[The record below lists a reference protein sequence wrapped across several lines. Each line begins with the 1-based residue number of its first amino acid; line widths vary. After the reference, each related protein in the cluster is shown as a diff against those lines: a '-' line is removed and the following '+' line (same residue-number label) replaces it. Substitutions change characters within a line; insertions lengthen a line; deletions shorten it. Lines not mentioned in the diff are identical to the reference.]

1 MRHLFITLIA
11 AVLTVAGVLGWYLST
26 SLPRADGEAVLPG
39 LQERVVVRRDVH
51 GVPHIK
57 AASDHDAYAALG
69 YVHAQ
74 DRFWQMEMN
83 RRAGAGRMSEVLG
96 VAALETDRFLRTLGL
111 YRLAE
116 ASLGYLRPEVREAL
130 QAYADGVNG
139 WLRSRDGAL
148 PPEFVL
154 LRYQPEPW
162 TPADSLVWGRLMG
175 LQLAGNWRDELLRQR
190 VAAVLPADRT
200 AMLWA
205 PYPSGAPTTVTLAQ
219 GALDSML
226 AAIPDLLQPH
236 LASNVW
242 AVSGTHTASGKP
254 VLANDPHLG
263 FTAPILWYLA
273 TLEAPGLYVSG
284 ATVPGVPFHLL
295 GHNRQIAWG
304 MTTTHSDLMDLF
316 VEKDQGDRY
325 LSPEG
330 PQAFETRDEVIAVRG
345 AAPVTLTVRSTVHG
359 PIISD
364 LLGDRAEGMVL
375 ALSSATLHPNDRT
388 AQGIYR
394 LNRAHDWAGFV
405 AALDDYDSPQ
415 QNVGYAD
422 VTGNIGFLV
431 PGRVPLRKAGDGLTP
446 SPGWTGERDWTGWV
460 PRDALPRL
468 YNPPQGRIVN
478 ANNKVVPDGY
488 PYLIAAT
495 WPEPVRAERILQ
507 VLGEPR
513 HHGPAQAKALQY
525 DTLSLVAT
533 RARQRLGGLTPASDA
548 ARHALDRLRTWDGV
562 MDSNRPEP
570 LLFETWMQILQR
582 RLIEDDL
589 GPLTASFTLVRPLF
603 LDLAMAGQG
612 GWCDDQRT
620 PTAETC
626 PDIASRALED
636 AVATL
641 GERYG
646 TDMTQWRWGD
656 AHQAVFAHRMLS
668 QVPVLGWLSTLTI
681 PTDGGDFTVNRGT
694 FAPGEGFSHSHGA
707 GLRAVYDLANLD
719 NSRFVIATGQSGNP
733 LSGHYGDLLRP
744 WRDGDTFPIGAA
756 ASVVAVLT
764 LEPR

>member
-236 LASNVW
+236 LASNQQRLV
-242 AVSGTHTASGKP
+242 GGGKHGG
-254 VLANDPHLG
+254 DRG
-263 FTAPILWYLA
+263 
-273 TLEAPGLYVSG
+273 G
-284 ATVPGVPFHLL
+284 
-295 GHNRQIAWG
+295 
-304 MTTTHSDLMDLF
+304 LF
-316 VEKDQGDRY
+316 VGEPVRY
-325 LSPEG
+325 FDHKVHVGAAVLS
-330 PQAFETRDEVIAVRG
+330 VG
-345 AAPVTLTVRSTVHG
+345 AAPADPHHPVA
-359 PIISD
+359 
-364 LLGDRAEGMVL
+364 LGQL
-375 ALSSATLHPNDRT
+375 A
-388 AQGIYR
+388 GE
-394 LNRAHDWAGFV
+394 
-405 AALDDYDSPQ
+405 
-415 QNVGYAD
+415 
-422 VTGNIGFLV
+422 
-431 PGRVPLRKAGDGLTP
+431 GRVVTQRLHH
-446 SPGWTGERDWTGWV
+446 
-460 PRDALPRL
+460 PR
-468 YNPPQGRIVN
+468 
-478 ANNKVVPDGY
+478 
-488 PYLIAAT
+488 
-495 WPEPVRAERILQ
+495 Q
-507 VLGEPR
+507 VDPR
-513 HHGPAQAKALQY
+513 HVLLP
-525 DTLSLVAT
+525 
-533 RARQRLGGLTPASDA
+533 DA
-548 ARHALDRLRTWDGV
+548 DAV
-562 MDSNRPEP
+562 
-570 LLFETWMQILQR
+570 
-582 RLIEDDL
+582 
-589 GPLTASFTLVRPLF
+589 GPLPFEGVPPVHRSRMDADEHLVRRGYRF
-603 LDLAMAGQG
+603 RQV
-612 GWCDDQRT
+612 
-620 PTAETC
+620 
-626 PDIASRALED
+626 
-636 AVATL
+636 AVDEL
-641 GERYG
+641 
-646 TDMTQWRWGD
+646 
-656 AHQAVFAHRMLS
+656 L
-668 QVPVLGWLSTLTI
+668 
-681 PTDGGDFTVNRGT
+681 
-694 FAPGEGFSHSHGA
+694 
-707 GLRAVYDLANLD
+707 
-719 NSRFVIATGQSGNP
+719 VIA
-733 LSGHYGDLLRP
+733 LLVQIDRFH
-744 WRDGDTFPIGAA
+744 RATTY
-756 ASVVAVLT
+756 LT
-764 LEPR
+764 H